1 MKRLFQNRP
10 LKKDRYLIHYFVQ
23 LIQLAHSLQKDHTR
37 QDELQ
42 VALQRINQQITHLTL
57 SHPCVYESISNAYE
71 KNISPLSPRIQ
82 VMGQSV
88 FIHQKDILH
97 RIRSLLLAGIRS
109 AILWQQMGGKRWHF
123 LFARKSIVRTII
135 AMEKEKTLHGC
146 TS

>member
-1 MKRLFQNRP
+1 
-10 LKKDRYLIHYFVQ
+10 
-23 LIQLAHSLQKDHTR
+23 
-37 QDELQ
+37 
-42 VALQRINQQITHLTL
+42 
-57 SHPCVYESISNAYE
+57 
-71 KNISPLSPRIQ
+71 
-82 VMGQSV
+82 MGQSV